1 MSQISR
7 TATPTLGTPE
17 SGAHVVATTAR
28 CVGDTFL
35 AGLSVM
41 LVANVLQRVVGLL
54 RNLGFC
60 HFLSDAELG
69 QWSLANSFFV
79 LAAPLAVLGLPGS
92 FGKFVEIYRRQ
103 GALGS
108 YLRSLTMVSACG
120 LLALCVAML
129 VAPQWFAWAVFNDAE
144 SAEQIAWLIATLAA
158 VTIFN
163 FVNELMSALRQVRVV
178 SAMQFINSAG
188 FALFGILGLMW
199 ARSWSSLL
207 PSYTLA
213 CLVATLPGMW
223 VLRHSHGQELKASA
237 PIADMWSRVIPFAIT
252 LWCMNLLTNMFDVC
266 DRALLLHLTPGDAA
280 QGQALIGQY
289 HCGRI
294 IPALLISVASLLSGI
309 LLPYLSADFEAGNSE
324 RLRTRLQQVLQTVAI
339 VFSVTAVAA
348 IVASPLLFE
357 VLFSGRYE
365 EARSILPLA
374 LLQCIWMSLFYLA
387 QTYLFCLERGKQVAL
402 IIFSGLVLNAAL
414 NYPLIL
420 AFGLAGSVAATAVAS
435 GAILAVL
442 LWRIGREGR
451 PLGWRTAAICFAPAV
466 LLLF

>member
-1 MSQISR
+1 
-7 TATPTLGTPE
+7 
-17 SGAHVVATTAR
+17 
-28 CVGDTFL
+28 
-35 AGLSVM
+35 M
-41 LVANVLQRVVGLL
+41 LVVNVLQRAVGLL

-92 FGKFVEIYRRQ
+92 LGKFVEIYRRQ

-120 LLALCVAML
+120 LLGLCLAML
-129 VAPQWFAWAVFNDAE
+129 VAPQWFAWAVFNDATSSE
-144 SAEQIAWLIATLAA
+144 DIAWLIATLAA

-188 FALFGILGLMW
+188 FALFGILGLLW
-199 ARSWSSLL
+199 AQRWSVLL
-207 PSYTLA
+207 PSYSIA
-213 CLVATLPGMW
+213 CLVATLPGLW
-223 VLRHSHGQELKASA
+223 VLRQAHGHELKANA
-237 PIADMWSRVIPFAIT
+237 PIAGMWSRIIPFAIT

-280 QGQALIGQY
+280 EGQSLIGQY

-309 LLPYLSADFEAGNSE
+309 LLPYLSADFEAGDRE
-324 RLRTRLQQVLQTVAI
+324 RLRKRLEQVLQAVAVVFSSAALVAI
-339 VFSVTAVAA
+339 L
-348 IVASPLLFE
+348 ASPLLFD

-365 EARSILPLA
+365 EAQHILPLA
-374 LLQCIWMSLFYLA
+374 LVQCIWMSLFYLA

-402 IIFSGLVLNAAL
+402 IILGGLVLNAGL
-414 NYPLIL
+414 NYPLIIG
-420 AFGLAGSVAATAVAS
+420 FGLAGSVAATAIAS
-435 GAILAVL
+435 AAILAVL
-442 LWRIGREGR
+442 LWRIGREGE